1 MATNG
6 IALYVRRILYV
17 LVTYSGIKSTN
28 SVFAKPVTTG
38 VAINVFLTPNANKLN
53 TSM

>member
-17 LVTYSGIKSTN
+17 LVTYSGIKSIN
-28 SVFAKPVTTG
+28 SVFAKLAITG
-38 VAINVFLTPNANKLN
+38 VAINVYLSPNASKLN